1 MEREQKR
8 KQRVQLRCLK
18 KLDKKE
24 EKLLEEKKPSL
35 IAQKAGE
42 LTAPVREK
50 LREKVP
56 EKFSDGAQAA
66 AEKSTEL
73 LEKAFE
79 KSFEVV
85 LEKSS
90 RWIGKLCS
98 EEKLREDYLQFAQKP
113 LSGWE
118 LYKLGC
124 KAAGRAGANMAFS
137 SVQGGLMGAL
147 GIGLPDVP
155 IFLGAVFKTLFEI
168 SLRFGYPYDTQPE
181 QIYQMLLICAA
192 VGDEAQRRQASADAD
207 RIAQEIRQKAR
218 TGEELSIS
226 REQAK
231 KRASH
236 ALCSAA
242 LAGKLVQGT
251 PVIGVYGGFRNG
263 VLLRQVG
270 SMAAVKYQ
278 QRRLREMR

>member
-1 MEREQKR
+1 M
-8 KQRVQLRCLK
+8 RCLK

-24 EKLLEEKKPSL
+24 EKLLEPQKPSL

-85 LEKSS
+85 LEKGS

-137 SVQGGLMGAL
+137 SVPGGTDGCVGHRTA
-147 GIGLPDVP
+147 GCSH
-155 IFLGAVFKTLFEI
+155 LFG
-168 SLRFGYPYDTQPE
+168 S
-181 QIYQMLLICAA
+181 
-192 VGDEAQRRQASADAD
+192 
-207 RIAQEIRQKAR
+207 
-218 TGEELSIS
+218 
-226 REQAK
+226 
-231 KRASH
+231 
-236 ALCSAA
+236 
-242 LAGKLVQGT
+242 
-251 PVIGVYGGFRNG
+251 GV
-263 VLLRQVG
+263 
-270 SMAAVKYQ
+270 
-278 QRRLREMR
+278 

>member
-1 MEREQKR
+1 MDREQKR
-8 KQRVQLRCLK
+8 RQRVQLRCLK

-24 EKLLEEKKPSL
+24 EKLLEPQKPSL

-85 LEKSS
+85 LEKGS

-124 KAAGRAGANMAFS
+124 KAAGS
-137 SVQGGLMGAL
+137 
-147 GIGLPDVP
+147 
-155 IFLGAVFKTLFEI
+155 
-168 SLRFGYPYDTQPE
+168 
-181 QIYQMLLICAA
+181 
-192 VGDEAQRRQASADAD
+192 RRSQ
-207 RIAQEIRQKAR
+207 
-218 TGEELSIS
+218 
-226 REQAK
+226 
-231 KRASH
+231 H
-236 ALCSAA
+236 
-242 LAGKLVQGT
+242 
-251 PVIGVYGGFRNG
+251 G
-263 VLLRQVG
+263 VLFGAGGTDGCVG
-270 SMAAVKYQ
+270 HRTAGCSHLFGSGV
-278 QRRLREMR
+278 

>member
-1 MEREQKR
+1 MDREQKR

-24 EKLLEEKKPSL
+24 EKLLEERNPSL

-85 LEKSS
+85 LEKGS

-113 LSGWE
+113 LSSWE

>member
-1 MEREQKR
+1 MDREQKR

-24 EKLLEEKKPSL
+24 EKLLEERNPSL

-85 LEKSS
+85 LEKGS

-137 SVQGGLMGAL
+137 SVQGAL

>member
-1 MEREQKR
+1 M
-8 KQRVQLRCLK
+8 
-18 KLDKKE
+18 
-24 EKLLEEKKPSL
+24 
-35 IAQKAGE
+35 
-42 LTAPVREK
+42 
-50 LREKVP
+50 
-56 EKFSDGAQAA
+56 
-66 AEKSTEL
+66 
-73 LEKAFE
+73 
-79 KSFEVV
+79 V
-85 LEKSS
+85 LEKGS

-113 LSGWE
+113 LSSWE

-207 RIAQEIRQKAR
+207 RIAQEMRQKAR

>member
-1 MEREQKR
+1 MDREQKR

-24 EKLLEEKKPSL
+24 EKLLEERNPSL

-85 LEKSS
+85 LEKGS

-124 KAAGRAGANMAFS
+124 KAAGRAGANMAFFFGA
-137 SVQGGLMGAL
+137 GGING
-147 GIGLPDVP
+147 
-155 IFLGAVFKTLFEI
+155 
-168 SLRFGYPYDTQPE
+168 
-181 QIYQMLLICAA
+181 C
-192 VGDEAQRRQASADAD
+192 VGH
-207 RIAQEIRQKAR
+207 RIA
-218 TGEELSIS
+218 GCPHFFGS
-226 REQAK
+226 
-231 KRASH
+231 
-236 ALCSAA
+236 
-242 LAGKLVQGT
+242 GVQD
-251 PVIGVYGGFRNG
+251 VV
-263 VLLRQVG
+263 
-270 SMAAVKYQ
+270 
-278 QRRLREMR
+278 